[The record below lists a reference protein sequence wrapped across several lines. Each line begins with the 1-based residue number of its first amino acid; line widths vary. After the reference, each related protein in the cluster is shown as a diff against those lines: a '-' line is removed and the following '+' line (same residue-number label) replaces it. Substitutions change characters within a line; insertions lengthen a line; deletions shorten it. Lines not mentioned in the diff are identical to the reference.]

1 MLFGVPFFP
10 LGCNYGMSSPGGK
23 ISFAYTQVKHFF
35 NHTLLIRPQL
45 KYVLGFGAHW

>member
-10 LGCNYGMSSPGGK
+10 SGSNYGMSSPGGK

-45 KYVLGFGAHW
+45 KYVLGFRAHW